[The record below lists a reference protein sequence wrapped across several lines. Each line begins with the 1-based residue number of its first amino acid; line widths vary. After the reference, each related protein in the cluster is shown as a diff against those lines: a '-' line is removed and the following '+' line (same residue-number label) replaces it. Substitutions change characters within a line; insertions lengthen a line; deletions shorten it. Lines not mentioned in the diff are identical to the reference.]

1 MYQTRKIGVVGQGHV
16 GAHVANSLL
25 MQGIADE
32 LYLCDIN
39 ETKVTSEVQDLR
51 DSLSFV
57 PYNTKIVNCYD
68 HYEELACCD
77 VIVNAAGKVA
87 LAAGNRDGEL
97 FFTTDAARTFAKRI
111 VDAGFD
117 GIFVS
122 ISNPCDVVCTELW
135 HLTGYDPKKIIGS
148 GCGLDSAR
156 LRTEISKKVGVSPK
170 SIDAYMIGEHGF
182 SQLAA
187 FKAATVAGKSLNELQ
202 AENPDKYAFDHM
214 EIEELARKGGYVTY
228 QGKQCTEYAVAN
240 SAARVCAAVLHNE
253 HAVLS
258 ASTLMPASM
267 ARRASSPPC
276 RAWSVPRASRR
287 STRSTFPSMSSRAS
301 TRAASTS
308 AITSPSSTGGTPR
321 PTTQS
326 RPPLDATP
334 RSYGRHVK
342 RAAPET
348 HRRGPLFIDPNSMP
362 ADLGLILFREVNEQ
376 KRAPEASTLFR
387 RRFLRFRRVFPAVLA
402 SKSVDASGVQNRSFT
417 SRKSIRL
424 RFRADTNP
432 ATTMQNGVRAQHRP
446 RQKR

>member
-1 MYQTRKIGVVGQGHV
+1 MVRCEKLGRKDTYMYQTRKIGVVGQGHV

-148 GCGLDSAR
+148 
-156 LRTEISKKVGVSPK
+156 
-170 SIDAYMIGEHGF
+170 
-182 SQLAA
+182 
-187 FKAATVAGKSLNELQ
+187 
-202 AENPDKYAFDHM
+202 
-214 EIEELARKGGYVTY
+214 
-228 QGKQCTEYAVAN
+228 
-240 SAARVCAAVLHNE
+240 AAVW
-253 HAVLS
+253 
-258 ASTLMPASM
+258 TPPAC
-267 ARRASSPPC
+267 APRSP
-276 RAWSVPRASRR
+276 RR
-287 STRSTFPSMSSRAS
+287 S
-301 TRAASTS
+301 
-308 AITSPSSTGGTPR
+308 
-321 PTTQS
+321 
-326 RPPLDATP
+326 
-334 RSYGRHVK
+334 V
-342 RAAPET
+342 
-348 HRRGPLFIDPNSMP
+348 
-362 ADLGLILFREVNEQ
+362 
-376 KRAPEASTLFR
+376 
-387 RRFLRFRRVFPAVLA
+387 
-402 SKSVDASGVQNRSFT
+402 
-417 SRKSIRL
+417 
-424 RFRADTNP
+424 
-432 ATTMQNGVRAQHRP
+432 
-446 RQKR
+446 